1 MAANT
6 PTSLASRLKQ
16 RYNKGITNIIPMPSD
31 LMKRLQF
38 RNDLS
43 PGASAEFDIQL
54 APELG
59 FTQGTGAYALAGAI
73 AQSSARATVTGY
85 SLTLQS
91 QVSYDVITRAEST
104 DKAFEAFNSNK
115 FLGMVSSFRMR
126 EEYLALLG
134 RDQGIGKVTNNSSG
148 TLTISA
154 DTWIPALAS
163 SLVGAVLNAYDAK
176 MTASTAAGSQHNGDV
191 TVTAVSLTNRTI
203 TVSGTNAAIVSGDY
217 LYFKGDYSTSSRV
230 GLLSIANNTGTLFG
244 VAAGTYPLWAGNTY
258 DVGTS
263 AISLGKILQAAAKA
277 GEKGCV
283 GVKLVC
289 YVPVSAFQSLVADE
303 SALRVYSAEKKAEN
317 GFETVKFLGAT
328 GPIEVV
334 PHMFMPDGVAVLWPE
349 DHTYIIGST
358 EATTRLTKDGDI
370 LFDLE
375 GYAAKEMRVYSDTCG
390 VFCDRPGYCVVMTR
404 SDGNKLSA

>member
-1 MAANT
+1 MSANT

-16 RYNKGITNIIPMPSD
+16 RYANGITNIIPMPSD

-38 RNDLS
+38 RADLS

-59 FTQGTGAYALAGAI
+59 FTQGTGNYQLNGAI
-73 AQSSARATVTGY
+73 AQTSARATVTGY
-85 SLTLQS
+85 SLALQS

-104 DKAFEAFNSNK
+104 NKAFEAFNSSK

-126 EEYLALLG
+126 EEFHALLG

-148 TLTISA
+148 TLTISE

-163 SLVGAVLNAYDAK
+163 GLVGAVLNAYDAK
-176 MTASTAAGSQHNGDV
+176 MTATAASGSQHNGDV
-191 TVTAVSLTNRTI
+191 TVTAVSLANRTI

-217 LYFKGDYSTSSRV
+217 LYFKGDYSTSTRV
-230 GLLSIANNTGTLFG
+230 GLLAIARNTGTLFG

-258 DVGTS
+258 DLGTS

-277 GEKGCV
+277 GEKGAV

-303 SALRVYSAEKKAEN
+303 SALRVYSAEKKAQN
-317 GFETVKFLGAT
+317 GFETISFLGAT

-334 PHMFMPDGVAVLWPE
+334 PHLFMPDGVAVLWPE
-349 DHTYIIGST
+349 EYTYIIGST

-390 VFCDRPGYCVVMTR
+390 VFCERPGYCVVMTR
-404 SDGNKLSA
+404 SDSKKLSA